1 MADVNLSIELVSSAS
16 EQLTHRV
23 RKFGFGDG
31 YEQIAQDGINS
42 RSASYDITTR
52 PLNLLDADTVS
63 DALDK
68 AATGDYLLM
77 TLKPF
82 SYVQRR
88 YRLVDSSY
96 TRQFLKAPNDNSFI
110 TTSGRAYVM
119 FQFTLVEAFS
129 S

>member
-1 MADVNLSIELVSSAS
+1 MADVNLSIELVASAS

-42 RSASYDITTR
+42 RSTKYDITTR
-52 PLNLLDADTVS
+52 PLSLTDAQVVS

-68 AATGDYLLM
+68 AAVGDYLKM

-82 SYVQRR
+82 SYIERR
-88 YRLVDSSY
+88 YRLADNSY
-96 TRQFLKAPNDNSFI
+96 TRQFLKAPSDNSFI
-110 TTSGRAYVM
+110 TTNGKAYVL

-129 S
+129 N

>member
-88 YRLVDSSY
+88 YRLVNSSY